1 MARSRKN
8 FICITESGEVMKFA
22 AQSIHQ
28 IMEKEPPTDY
38 FEQII
43 STGLH
48 HSYDTSYEELEWSD
62 SI

>member
-8 FICITESGEVMKFA
+8 FICITESGKVIKYA
-22 AQSIHQ
+22 AQSIPQ

-48 HSYDTSYEELEWSD
+48 SSYDTDYEELEWSD